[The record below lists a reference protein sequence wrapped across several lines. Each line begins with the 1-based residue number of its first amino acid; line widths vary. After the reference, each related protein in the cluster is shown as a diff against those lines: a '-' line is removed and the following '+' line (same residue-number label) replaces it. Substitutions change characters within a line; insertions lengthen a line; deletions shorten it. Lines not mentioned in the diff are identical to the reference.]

1 MAVCLNTK
9 SALILYQELLNSEY
23 FVDKSAIIENISKRI
38 RTNTKY
44 VCITKPRRFGKTSI
58 LNMLGTYFGKAYNSK
73 DIFDKLQIS
82 KSKNYR
88 TYLNKYNIIHITLN
102 DLPENGNTYE
112 HYISL
117 IRESLIDDIK
127 ECYPQLKDTKFR
139 KLSELLTATEDE
151 FIFLIDEWDY
161 IFSHE
166 LYPEHQGDFLEFLRD
181 LLKDRPYVALTY
193 MTGVL
198 PIKKYSTGSAL
209 NMFKEYTM
217 LKDPFFEEYFGFTE
231 SEVEML
237 CEKQT
242 ALSMDEIR
250 DWYNGY
256 QTKDG
261 SRIYNPRS
269 VICALEDA
277 ACQSYWTRTGKMD
290 EVLFFLKYN
299 IAEVRDDVVKMVN
312 NMAVKIDIEKEYSAG
327 QGNPVNRKD
336 IYAAMV
342 IYGLLS
348 YNDGELRIPNKEL
361 MIEFENA
368 LEDDEFGYVAKL
380 VSSSNEVLEATLNK
394 KGEVVASY
402 LHNIHNSE
410 LPILK
415 YNDENS
421 LSCVVTL
428 AYLAAR
434 NKYRVEREEKSVRS
448 SSKAVSPL
456 DETSRTA
463 KSHAGKGFADFIL
476 YPKRKNHP
484 GIIIELKADATPKT
498 AIAQIKEK
506 EYSEKLRKVNVKKI
520 LAVGISYDTREKE
533 HQCII
538 EEID

>member
-1 MAVCLNTK
+1 MTTCLNTK

-231 SEVEML
+231 SE
-237 CEKQT
+237 
-242 ALSMDEIR
+242 EIGR
-250 DWYNGY
+250 AH
-256 QTKDG
+256 
-261 SRIYNPRS
+261 
-269 VICALEDA
+269 V
-277 ACQSYWTRTGKMD
+277 
-290 EVLFFLKYN
+290 
-299 IAEVRDDVVKMVN
+299 
-312 NMAVKIDIEKEYSAG
+312 
-327 QGNPVNRKD
+327 
-336 IYAAMV
+336 
-342 IYGLLS
+342 
-348 YNDGELRIPNKEL
+348 
-361 MIEFENA
+361 
-368 LEDDEFGYVAKL
+368 
-380 VSSSNEVLEATLNK
+380 
-394 KGEVVASY
+394 
-402 LHNIHNSE
+402 
-410 LPILK
+410 
-415 YNDENS
+415 
-421 LSCVVTL
+421 
-428 AYLAAR
+428 
-434 NKYRVEREEKSVRS
+434 
-448 SSKAVSPL
+448 
-456 DETSRTA
+456 
-463 KSHAGKGFADFIL
+463 
-476 YPKRKNHP
+476 
-484 GIIIELKADATPKT
+484 
-498 AIAQIKEK
+498 
-506 EYSEKLRKVNVKKI
+506 
-520 LAVGISYDTREKE
+520 
-533 HQCII
+533 
-538 EEID
+538 